1 MIKWLFTF
9 FCIIFYC
16 TAYSQDTDPVTTIPV
31 ELGRTIQYQSTADWV
46 KTSFYQDKKKGV
58 EILNY
63 ERKAVETEAKK
74 RYVATQACKTEPAR
88 GADIKT
94 YSLTSLAFFQKK
106 KDFKILKTITHTDG
120 LLQISYAIGYW
131 AVYTDDTGVV
141 HKVIIIHGI
150 HPNGKGFQFFVD
162 CPEPVF
168 VTLEEEITAQVRSLQ
183 IK

>member
-1 MIKWLFTF
+1 M
-9 FCIIFYC
+9 
-16 TAYSQDTDPVTTIPV
+16 PV
-31 ELGRTIQYQSTADWV
+31 ELGHTIKYQSTADWV

-63 ERKAVETEAKK
+63 ERKAVETEANK
-74 RYVATQACKTEPAR
+74 RFVATQACKTEPAR

-94 YSLTSLAFFQKK
+94 YSLSSLGFFQKK
-106 KDFKILKTITHTDG
+106 KDFKIIKTITHTDG

-131 AVYTDDTGVV
+131 AIYTDDTGIS

-150 HPNGKGFQFFVD
+150 HPNGNGFQFFID

>member
-1 MIKWLFTF
+1 MKKFLFIF
-9 FCIIFYC
+9 SCILFYC
-16 TAYSQDTDPVTTIPV
+16 TAYSQDAGPVATLPV

-63 ERKAVETEAKK
+63 ERKAVETEANK
-74 RYVATQACKTEPAR
+74 RFVATQACKTEPAR
-88 GADIKT
+88 GVDIKT
-94 YSLTSLAFFQKK
+94 YSLASLAFFQKK

-120 LLQISYAIGYW
+120 LLQITYAIGYW
-131 AVYTDDTGVV
+131 AAYIDDAGIP
-141 HKVIIIHGI
+141 HKVIIVHGI
-150 HPNGKGFQFFVD
+150 HPNGNGFQFFID